1 MKYKKKTYQE
11 NTISCEIIYSM
22 VADESKMYKSWNK
35 QDSLEWTEENFFGLF
50 LLFIRKEMHLNM
62 NKTFSPSLTG
72 KFPERK

>member
-35 QDSLEWTEENFFGLF
+35 QDSLEWTEENFFRLF
-50 LLFIRKEMHLNM
+50 LLFIRKANGSEYEPDTLPISHL
-62 NKTFSPSLTG
+62 KIS
-72 KFPERK
+72 